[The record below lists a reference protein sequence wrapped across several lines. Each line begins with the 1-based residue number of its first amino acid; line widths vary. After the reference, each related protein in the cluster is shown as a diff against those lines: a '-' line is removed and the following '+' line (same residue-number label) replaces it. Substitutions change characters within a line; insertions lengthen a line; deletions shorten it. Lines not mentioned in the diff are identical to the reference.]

1 MTYKL
6 LKKLDEI
13 LGNDPVL
20 IARAAISPLFL
31 VVTWQEKNHPL
42 NIFSVTK
49 GRDSSIALNDKEYI
63 AIATDRFK
71 QYFNNEISISDLQ
84 EEYKSWEREVDDFYE
99 EITDKKIKEFSDEE
113 LKQAFV
119 KINDL
124 FLGLARK
131 TIYIENVDYEKI
143 LGIVGQE
150 NKGVL
155 DNIWER
161 AVESAFLSFDGRR
174 LKKLIDIISLDSKN
188 IIRKS
193 KFIYTDYF
201 WPKSEEEISK
211 QLEEIKKDFDSKQE
225 EVEKLE
231 KAAKQKSDEH
241 KTWLDQ
247 LNSNARKIAEYAQLV
262 MHMRDLRKD
271 PIAKMQAMMAEL
283 SVVILERAGVNV
295 KAAPY
300 ILLYEYVKGLD
311 HLKEIKEDVEGRENG
326 CIYVANPDLSYE
338 TEPCDFELALKELAE
353 ISEKRTEKS
362 ETLKGQIACK
372 GKVTGIVRVIYDPH
386 DDKGFQQG
394 DILVT
399 SMTRPEFVPIM
410 KKSGAVV
417 TNEGGITCHAA
428 IVSRE
433 LNIPC
438 IIGTKIATQFLK
450 DGMEV
455 EVDANVGI
463 VKIL

>member
-6 LKKLDEI
+6 LKKLDDI

-20 IARAAISPLFL
+20 VARAAISPLFL
-31 VVTWQEKNHPL
+31 VVTWQENTHPL

-63 AIATDRFK
+63 AIGTDRFK
-71 QYFNNEISISDLQ
+71 QYFNDEVSINDLE
-84 EEYKSWEREVDDFYE
+84 EEYKSWEKEVDDFYE
-99 EITDKKIKEFSDEE
+99 EIMDKNIDEFSNEE
-113 LKQAFV
+113 LKEAFV

-143 LGIVGQE
+143 LGIIGQE
-150 NKGVL
+150 NKAVL
-155 DNIWER
+155 DSIWER
-161 AVESAFLSFDGRR
+161 AIESAFLSFDGRR
-174 LKKLIDIISLDSKN
+174 LKRLLQLISSNSEN
-188 IIRKS
+188 IIRKA

-201 WPKSEEEISK
+201 WPKGENEISK
-211 QLEEIKKDFDSKQE
+211 QLEEIKKNYVSKQE
-225 EVEKLE
+225 EIEDLEQATEEK
-231 KAAKQKSDEH
+231 KKNHQ
-241 KTWLDQ
+241 TWLSSLEGD
-247 LNSNARKIAEYAQLV
+247 SRKIAEYAQLV

-300 ILLYEYVKGLD
+300 ILLYEYVKGVD
-311 HLKEIKEDVEGRENG
+311 HIKEIKDDVETRENG

-338 TEPCDFELALKELAE
+338 IEHCDFELALKELAE

-410 KKSGAVV
+410 KRSGAVV

-450 DGMEV
+450 DGMKV
-455 EVDANVGI
+455 EVDANNGTI
-463 VKIL
+463 KIL